1 MKGLPERLHP
11 SKEKKK
17 KKEIYE
23 QTQTSCADL
32 KALWIRK
39 SAHFYKDPGR
49 EYLNVNPER

>member
-11 SKEKKK
+11 SKEKK